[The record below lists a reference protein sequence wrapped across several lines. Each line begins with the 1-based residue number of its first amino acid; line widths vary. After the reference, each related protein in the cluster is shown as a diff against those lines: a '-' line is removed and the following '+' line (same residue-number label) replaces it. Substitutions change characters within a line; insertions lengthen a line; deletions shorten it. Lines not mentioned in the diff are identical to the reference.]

1 MARFTVYRNPDGKG
15 YLLDLQADINSHFA
29 SRVVAPL
36 LPIRDI
42 ADYAKTLNPVFEV
55 DGERV
60 VMATQGMAAVPL
72 SILKNP
78 ITSREPRRAEIVA
91 AIDLLFQGF

>member
-1 MARFTVYRNPDGKG
+1 M
-15 YLLDLQADINSHFA
+15 LLIE
-29 SRVVAPL
+29 
-36 LPIRDI
+36 DI
-42 ADYAKTLNPVFEV
+42 ADYAGTLNPVFEI

-72 SILKNP
+72 SILKHP
-78 ITSREPRRAEIVA
+78 VTTLEPMRAEIVA